1 MANLRIKGGNPVKG
15 TFLPRGNKNAVL
27 PMLAASLL
35 TDQKITLN
43 NIPLIED
50 VGVMLELL
58 SSIGVSVELND
69 HTVTLEASTLK
80 FHLLM
85 NHYAPKCDIYF
96 TCRSIIST
104 SWQR

>member
-1 MANLRIKGGNPVKG
+1 MAKLRIKGGNPVKG

-58 SSIGVSVELND
+58 SSMES
-69 HTVTLEASTLK
+69 
-80 FHLLM
+80 LL
-85 NHYAPKCDIYF
+85 
-96 TCRSIIST
+96 S
-104 SWQR
+104 

>member
-1 MANLRIKGGNPVKG
+1 M
-15 TFLPRGNKNAVL
+15 PRGNKNAVL

-58 SSIGVSVELND
+58 SSIGVNIEIND
-69 HTVTLEASTLK
+69 HTVILEAKNIKLAS
-80 FHLLM
+80 
-85 NHYAPKCDIYF
+85 
-96 TCRSIIST
+96 
-104 SWQR
+104 

>member
-1 MANLRIKGGNPVKG
+1 MAKFRIKGGNPNG

-27 PMLAASLL
+27 PMLAASL

-58 SSIGVSVELND
+58 SSIG
-69 HTVTLEASTLK
+69 
-80 FHLLM
+80 
-85 NHYAPKCDIYF
+85 
-96 TCRSIIST
+96 
-104 SWQR
+104 